1 MEKVQIPN
9 SQFFALAKQ
18 LLQEGKKIEITV
30 KGNSMRPFL
39 FDGETVVVTPVAVD
53 CPLKKCDIILAETST
68 GQVMMHRI
76 RKISPA
82 GIRMKGDGNLYQSEL
97 VRPEDVMGRVAGVV
111 RNGKTVSLYTPLRL
125 FLARIWNPIWVRK
138 AGSLLLRIIH
148 KSVRLL
154 KEIIQIMC

>member
-39 FDGETVVVTPVAVD
+39 SDGETVVVAPVGAD
-53 CPLKKCDIILAETST
+53 SPLKICDVILAETST

-76 RKISPA
+76 REISPA
-82 GIRMKGDGNLYQSEL
+82 GILMKGDGNLSQTEL
-97 VRPEDVMGRVAGVV
+97 VRPADVMGRVVSV
-111 RNGKTVSLYTPLRL
+111 HRKGKPMSLYTPFLL
-125 FLARIWNPIWVRK
+125 FLARIWHPYWVRK
-138 AGSLLLRIIH
+138 AGLFLLRVFSKH
-148 KSVRLL
+148 
-154 KEIIQIMC
+154 

>member
-39 FDGETVVVTPVAVD
+39 SDGETVVVTPVALD

-76 RKISPA
+76 REISPA

-111 RNGKTVSLYTPLRL
+111 RNGETVSLYTPLKL
-125 FLARIWNPIWVRK
+125 FLARIWNPIWVRR
-138 AGSLLLRIIH
+138 AGLLLLRIIY
-148 KSVRLL
+148 KVFVFL
-154 KEIIQIMC
+154 K

>member
-18 LLQEGKKIEITV
+18 LLQEGKKIEIPV

-39 FDGETVVVTPVAVD
+39 SDGETVVVTPVAVD

-76 RKISPA
+76 REISPA

-97 VRPEDVMGRVAGVV
+97 VRPEDVMGRVVGVIH
-111 RNGKTVSLYTPLRL
+111 NGKTISLYTPLRL